1 MKKALFFGL
10 SILFLWASSQAQTA
24 NFREVIY
31 LKNGSILK
39 GTITEWIPDESLSIQ
54 LSDSSLFVCKISDIQ
69 KVKREWISDAS
80 KGISR
85 TPVAPNVNG
94 YESNISGGYGVAS
107 GKYGLDILCFNWVF
121 GKNLNTHHFVGMGT
135 GLRYMEEVD
144 MTMVPIL
151 LDWRYRIT
159 EQSVSPYVRLSA
171 GYSLNVSSGLENSG
185 FLVDPRIGVDFQL
198 GVTRCSFD
206 MGYQTQQT
214 AFWVLKDPLSNPYLS
229 KVYRFSEALKF
240 SFGISF

>member
-1 MKKALFFGL
+1 MKKAVLFCL
-10 SILFLWASSQAQTA
+10 AIVFLIASSKAQTA

-31 LKNGSILK
+31 LKNGSVLK
-39 GTITEWIPDESLSIQ
+39 GTLTEWVPDESLSIR
-54 LSDSSLFVCKISDIQ
+54 LSDSSLFVVKIADIL
-69 KVKREWISDAS
+69 KVTREFIADAS
-80 KGISR
+80 KPAKGK
-85 TPVAPNVNG
+85 TAVLNANG
-94 YESNISGGYGVAS
+94 FESNISGGYGVAS

-171 GYSLNVSSGLENSG
+171 GYSLNVSNGLENSG
-185 FLVDPRIGVDFQL
+185 FLVDPRIGVDFQV

-214 AFWVLKDPLSNPYLS
+214 AFWVIKDPLSAPYLS